1 MTFTVIMSYIFPEN
15 FIEIAQ
21 WERFS
26 ASVLTIFLVL
36 SNFLTFPCCKETND
50 VSLSGRVKLNFPEKS
65 QALLGLLCKLPHR
78 KCKKTIY
85 MTRNYQ
91 FLIEIYKIYFP
102 ITDRHIKFEVIIVC
116 IRDVMA
122 VQILWDNSIPLGGKG
137 KRN

>member
-1 MTFTVIMSYIFPEN
+1 
-15 FIEIAQ
+15 
-21 WERFS
+21 
-26 ASVLTIFLVL
+26 
-36 SNFLTFPCCKETND
+36 
-50 VSLSGRVKLNFPEKS
+50 
-65 QALLGLLCKLPHR
+65 
-78 KCKKTIY
+78 

-122 VQILWDNSIPLGGKG
+122 VQILWDNSIPLGGKV